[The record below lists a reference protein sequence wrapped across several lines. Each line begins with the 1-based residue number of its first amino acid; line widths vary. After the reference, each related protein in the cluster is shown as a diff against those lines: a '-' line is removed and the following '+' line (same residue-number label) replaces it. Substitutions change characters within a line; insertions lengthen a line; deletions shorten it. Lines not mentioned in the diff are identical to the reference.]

1 MPRFNL
7 PTINDETDEDEERIG
22 FVKPGKRKRGI
33 RARTLIICMVISF
46 LVGGACS
53 VLFIP
58 AKSIIGFRK
67 DLSESIDPGYITDVG
82 ALAGDFRS
90 VCNLTTVDYKYRGV
104 GDTGSTAAKLLGIE
118 VPFTDQRLLVT
129 YDGEMFAGVDMNEL
143 QDSDVTRDGTVITVR
158 LPKAKV
164 LSNAIVPGS
173 ETTIED
179 KAIVFNQLSED
190 QRDQF
195 RAQWVKDMEQVA
207 ISNGILDRAE
217 LNAKDAIEEYAKD
230 ILPNGYTVN
239 VVLPEDSNATTS

>member
-1 MPRFNL
+1 ML
-7 PTINDETDEDEERIG
+7 PMIDDG
-22 FVKPGKRKRGI
+22 FDDDKKKGDFIKSAKKKKEI
-33 RARTLIICMVISF
+33 KAKMLIICMAISF
-46 LVGGACS
+46 LVGGVCS

-90 VCNLTTVDYKYRGV
+90 ICNLTTVDYKYRGV
-104 GDTGSTAAKLLGIE
+104 GDTGSTAATLLGIE

-129 YDGEMFAGVDMNEL
+129 YDGEIFAGVDMNDL
-143 QDSDVTRDGTVITVR
+143 SDSDVTKDGTVITVR

-164 LSNAIVPGS
+164 LSNAIVSGS
-173 ETTIED
+173 ETTVED
-179 KAIVFNQLSED
+179 KATAFNQLSED

-195 RAQWVKDMEQVA
+195 RAQWVNDMEQVA
-207 ISNGILDRAE
+207 ISNGLLDRAE
-217 LNAKDAIEEYAKD
+217 QNAKDAIEEYAKD

-239 VVLPEDSNATTS
+239 VVLPEDSSTTTN